1 MENMKTEETKKQLK
15 NLFGKLTKDSKRL
28 FYLVE
33 KINRNL
39 LNKARKSVYEKDKV
53 FYKLYNEI
61 ENRDT
66 IFDEED
72 EKVSFHVPFIEQ
84 KKNID
89 RSSTL
94 YSIKAPFELFHADI
108 ANIKLLSKSALDPH
122 YCLLCVDL
130 FSPKI
135 YTYPMKKRSC
145 FMKFYE
151 EIETK
156 RDSKE
161 QMRIQTDLEFRQRE
175 IQKLNQKYNVL
186 MFHTKIRGGKAFAAE
201 QKIRGF

>member
-1 MENMKTEETKKQLK
+1 MI
-15 NLFGKLTKDSKRL
+15 
-28 FYLVE
+28 E

-39 LNKARKSVYEKDKV
+39 LNQARKSVYEKDKV

-61 ENRDT
+61 ENRGT

-72 EKVSFHVPFIEQ
+72 EKIPFRMSFIEL
-84 KKNID
+84 KKDID

-94 YSIKAPFELFHADI
+94 YIIKAPFELFHADI
-108 ANIKLLSKSALDPH
+108 ANIKFLSKSAIDPH

-130 FSPKI
+130 FSAKI
-135 YTYPMKKRSC
+135 YTYPMKKRSLLAKK
-145 FMKFYE
+145 MEQFYE

-161 QMRIQTDLEFRQRE
+161 QMRIETDLEFRQRD
-175 IQKLNQKYNVL
+175 IQKLNKNT
-186 MFHTKIRGGKAFAAE
+186 MF
-201 QKIRGF
+201 